1 MLLLKNISLKTEII
15 MFLNSLKIVF
25 IFTKKIKTNLQ
36 LENLF
41 FFSVIY
47 FVTNPTQRDHTHAC
61 LLAVLP
67 HSGA

>member
-1 MLLLKNISLKTEII
+1 MLLLKNISLKTKII

-41 FFSVIY
+41 F
-47 FVTNPTQRDHTHAC
+47 
-61 LLAVLP
+61 
-67 HSGA
+67 

>member
-1 MLLLKNISLKTEII
+1 MLLLKNISLKAEII

-41 FFSVIY
+41 F
-47 FVTNPTQRDHTHAC
+47 
-61 LLAVLP
+61 
-67 HSGA
+67 